1 MNRKQFWLDANESPT
16 PFKCQTMP
24 LKYDVLLTT
33 RDMAQR
39 DGTGCYLVSSP
50 SLDVKWGQII
60 ASEKVSLKTVI

>member
-1 MNRKQFWLDANESPT
+1 
-16 PFKCQTMP
+16 MP

-60 ASEKVSLKTVI
+60 ASEKVSLKTII